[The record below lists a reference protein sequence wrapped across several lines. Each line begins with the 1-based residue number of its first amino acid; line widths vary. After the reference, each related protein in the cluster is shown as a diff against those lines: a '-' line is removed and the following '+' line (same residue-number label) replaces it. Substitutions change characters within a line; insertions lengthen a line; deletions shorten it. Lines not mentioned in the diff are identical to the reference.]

1 MKANQCLKLGKK
13 SVQELWLHVQVGD
26 HPLAEHLL
34 DHLEQLAV
42 VLLCH
47 YELINMLLSFRLM
60 WLQCRSHS
68 FRDRGSPGFWL
79 LFLYSQEWVCVQ
91 ISQGNWE
98 TLGKLLR
105 GQELRVEQVLSV
117 TLNILSVLRRF
128 TKE

>member
-1 MKANQCLKLGKK
+1 MKANQCLKLGEK

-47 YELINMLLSFRLM
+47 YELINMLLSFRLV
-60 WLQCRSHS
+60 WLQRRSHS

-105 GQELRVEQVLSV
+105 GQELRVKQVLSV